1 MSRAYQLSCLRAT
14 TIVVVVTRSIWN
26 EIISA
31 PFNLGALVELQK
43 AHIRAHVHWIPNC
56 IRTSS
61 ALLSPCLRCATPFSE
76 WIVVRRRLNACIMMK
91 PEQKANDRHKNLF
104 FLGIKPN
111 SIKFYSLFGASHPM
125 DRHRASL
132 SSSLDPII
140 GFKFQIF
147 FMALLRW
154 RTFRGALLPDASG
167 DDIKALSA

>member
-1 MSRAYQLSCLRAT
+1 MCALCIIDDSRMSRAFQLSCLRAT

-104 FLGIKPN
+104 FWELNLIQ
-111 SIKFYSLFGASHPM
+111 
-125 DRHRASL
+125 L
-132 SSSLDPII
+132 SFIRCSELPIRWIVI
-140 GFKFQIF
+140 GRVF
-147 FMALLRW
+147 LLRW
-154 RTFRGALLPDASG
+154 IP
-167 DDIKALSA
+167 